1 MTNPN
6 TPPLPRA
13 TVVRV
18 GTGTKHEVALAPGYL
33 ELEVCRSSCALGDA
47 DREAKADEVRTWIAA
62 LREQAGVAEQ
72 ELCALYREPAA
83 PWPTSPA

>member
-33 ELEVCRSSCALGDA
+33 ELEVCLSSFALVDA
-47 DREAKADEVRTWIAA
+47 ERETKADAVRAEIAA
-62 LREQAGVAEQ
+62 LREQLGLAEQ
-72 ELCALYREPAA
+72 ELCALYRDSGQNAL
-83 PWPTSPA
+83 